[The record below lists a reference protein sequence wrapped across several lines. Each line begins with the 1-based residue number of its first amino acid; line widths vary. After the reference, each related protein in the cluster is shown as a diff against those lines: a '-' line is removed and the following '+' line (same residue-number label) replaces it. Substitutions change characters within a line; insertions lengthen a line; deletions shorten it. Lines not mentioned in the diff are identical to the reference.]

1 MAPDYPSFFGLV
13 ERPFSLTPEARYH
26 YRSRSHTRAL
36 ASISTGLARR
46 VPLLL
51 LTGEFG
57 TGKSTLCRTLLRTSS
72 CIADP
77 RDVFTAAPSR
87 SRNPYRTEG
96 AVLSA
101 TTSFVGNALI
111 TPEELYRRLLFDFGA
126 VPGRPA
132 DRHRVSSASLD
143 ELVLWT
149 ERAVRERAGQR
160 MLVVLDE
167 AHLLPPST
175 VHAVLGLVALDTGG
189 DAPIQVLLSAQPPT
203 IGAPSLPR
211 ALEEQVTHWA
221 RLTPLDRDECELY
234 VQYRLR
240 VAGGHPVPIPGRT
253 LDVLFTLSG
262 GLPRL
267 INLLCER
274 AFQEAAIRGMR
285 RIDPPLLE
293 AAAISLEMASLRS
306 RRVRRPEPP
315 RDGLPA
321 GR

>member
-1 MAPDYPSFFGLV
+1 MASDYPSFFGLI

-26 YRSRSHTRAL
+26 YRSRSHARAL
-36 ASISTGLARR
+36 ASTSTGLARR

-57 TGKSTLCRTLLRTSS
+57 TGKSTLCRTLLRTPHH
-72 CIADP
+72 IADS
-77 RDVFTAAPSR
+77 RDALTTAPPR
-87 SRNPYRTEG
+87 SRYPHRAEG
-96 AVLSA
+96 AVLSGA
-101 TTSFVGNALI
+101 TSFIANALV
-111 TPEELYRRLLFDFGA
+111 TPEELYRRLLFDFRA
-126 VPGRPA
+126 VPAGAA
-132 DRHRVSSASLD
+132 DRQRVATAGLD
-143 ELVLWT
+143 ELALWM
-149 ERAVRERAGQR
+149 ERTVRERAGQR

-167 AHLLPPST
+167 AHLMPPAT
-175 VHAVLGLVALDTGG
+175 VHAILSLVALDTSG

-240 VAGGHPVPIPGRT
+240 VAGGHPVPIPART
-253 LDVLFTLSG
+253 LDVLFTLSN

-293 AAAISLEMASLRS
+293 AAAISLEMASLRT

-315 RDGLPA
+315 RGTVLA
-321 GR
+321 